1 VRATLGVLGMAMGIG
16 AAAVGIVFLL
26 RGVLQ
31 GNVAALRNGRVCVFV
46 VLLGAVVSFAA
57 MEWALVS
64 HDFSIRYV
72 YENNARATPLL
83 FTVTG
88 LWAALEG
95 SILLWVL
102 LLGGYLSFVAHR
114 FRHRVEDPMVGWALI
129 VGLTVAL
136 FFFVF
141 MAVAA
146 NPFELV
152 AGTTPLDGRGP
163 NPLLQNHPL
172 MAFHPPMLYLG
183 YVGFTVPFS
192 FAMAALIT
200 GRFGEGWLAD
210 TRRTTLVAWGFLT
223 VGIILG
229 AWWSYEVLGWGG
241 YWGWDPVENAS
252 LLPWITATAFIHS
265 VMVQERRGMLRVWN
279 LSLVIATF
287 ALTILGTFLTRSGI
301 VTSVH
306 AFSQSSIGPW
316 LLTFLFVVM
325 FSGIG
330 LVAWRADRL
339 HAPGRIDSPV
349 SREAAFL
356 ANNLLF
362 AALAFVVLLGTVFPL
377 LAEAVRGSTLSV
389 GEPYFD
395 RMGSPIGL
403 MLLFLMA
410 VAPALPWRATSGDV
424 LQQRLLGPAVA
435 GVTVMLLTVVVWTRD
450 WTTVVAFGLATFALS
465 AIVRE
470 TYVAVRARRRADGGG
485 PIRALGR
492 TVAGNPRRYGGLV
505 VHSGVVVIAVV
516 LAASGS
522 FGMKREVRLARG
534 QTVAVGDYRVT
545 YVDRRVTRGA
555 QKNVVSV
562 DLRIARDGENL
573 GTYAPAIS
581 TFRNS
586 TTGIGT
592 PSVRTG
598 LREDLYLT
606 LVSSPTESARITVGV
621 QTQPLTLWLWIGGGL
636 MALGTV
642 IALAPRVRRRVVA
655 GGRVDPSEDPP
666 ASAPDGERA
675 DAGADR
681 PDPDVIGAGAPA

>member
-1 VRATLGVLGMAMGIG
+1 MRATLGVLGMAVGIG
-16 AAAVGIVFLL
+16 GAAVGIVFLL
-26 RGVLQ
+26 RGVLR
-31 GNVAALRNGRVCVFV
+31 GNAAALRQGRMCVFV
-46 VLLGAVVSFAA
+46 VLLGAVVAVGA
-57 MEWALVS
+57 MEWALIS
-64 HDFSIRYV
+64 HDYSIRYV
-72 YENNARATPLL
+72 ADNNARATPLL

-102 LLGGYLSFVAHR
+102 LLAGYLSFVAHR
-114 FRHRVEDPMVGWALI
+114 FRRRIEDPMVGWALI

-146 NPFELV
+146 NPFQLV
-152 AGTTPLDGRGP
+152 SGVTPLDGRGP

-183 YVGFTVPFS
+183 YVGFTVPFM

-210 TRRTTLVAWGFLT
+210 TRRMTLVAWGFLT
-223 VGIILG
+223 IGIVLG

-287 ALTILGTFLTRSGI
+287 CLTILGTFLTRSGI

-325 FSGIG
+325 FTGVG
-330 LVAWRADRL
+330 LVAWRADKL
-339 HAPGRIDSPV
+339 HAPGRIDSPI

-377 LAEAVRGSTLSV
+377 LAEALRGSTLSV

-395 RMGSPIGL
+395 RMGAPIGL

-410 VAPALPWRATSGDV
+410 VAPALPWRGD
-424 LQQRLLGPAVA
+424 
-435 GVTVMLLTVVVWTRD
+435 
-450 WTTVVAFGLATFALS
+450 
-465 AIVRE
+465 
-470 TYVAVRARRRADGGG
+470 
-485 PIRALGR
+485 
-492 TVAGNPRRYGGLV
+492 
-505 VHSGVVVIAVV
+505 
-516 LAASGS
+516 
-522 FGMKREVRLARG
+522 
-534 QTVAVGDYRVT
+534 
-545 YVDRRVTRGA
+545 
-555 QKNVVSV
+555 
-562 DLRIARDGENL
+562 
-573 GTYAPAIS
+573 
-581 TFRNS
+581 
-586 TTGIGT
+586 
-592 PSVRTG
+592 
-598 LREDLYLT
+598 
-606 LVSSPTESARITVGV
+606 
-621 QTQPLTLWLWIGGGL
+621 
-636 MALGTV
+636 
-642 IALAPRVRRRVVA
+642 
-655 GGRVDPSEDPP
+655 
-666 ASAPDGERA
+666 ER
-675 DAGADR
+675 
-681 PDPDVIGAGAPA
+681 